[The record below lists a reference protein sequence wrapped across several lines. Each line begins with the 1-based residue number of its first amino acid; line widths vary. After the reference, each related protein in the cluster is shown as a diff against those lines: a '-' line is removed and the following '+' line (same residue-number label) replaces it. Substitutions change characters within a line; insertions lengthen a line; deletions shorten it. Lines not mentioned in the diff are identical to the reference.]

1 MAAMLVPMLGVVFIP
16 KIAFF
21 HAAGNQPEVEKQIQ
35 KSQEVLFFFGMP
47 LCAFFFILAPEIVY
61 VFASG
66 SFQVTITVI
75 RILSPVP
82 LLAGLSH
89 LTGSQVL
96 LPTKQER
103 IFFFI
108 LAAGCLLNVVLDLAL
123 IPLLQEKG
131 AAFANV
137 SVESFV
143 AAGTCLYLYSRG
155 LLHVAKKQLAV
166 CFTSSLLLLPIV
178 YFLRYLEASPPAVLF
193 ISVFVAGAVYVFVYF
208 KTFPHTV
215 IKELVPFRKLS

>member
-1 MAAMLVPMLGVVFIP
+1 MAGMLVPMLGVVFIP

-21 HAAGNQPEVEKQIQ
+21 HAAGNQPEVENQVY
-35 KSQEVLFFFGMP
+35 KSQEVLFFFSMP
-47 LCAFFFILAPEIVY
+47 LCAFFFILAPEIMY

-89 LTGSQVL
+89 LAGSQVL
-96 LPTKQER
+96 LPIKQEK
-103 IFFFI
+103 IFFLI
-108 LAAGCLLNVVLDLAL
+108 LAAGCLLNVILDLAL
-123 IPLLQEKG
+123 IPVLQEKG

-137 SVESFV
+137 SVEAFV
-143 AAGTCLYLYSRG
+143 AAGTCWYLYSRG

-166 CFTSSLLLLPIV
+166 CFAVSLLLLPTV
-178 YFLRYLEASPPAVLF
+178 YFFRYLEAAPPVVLF
-193 ISVFVAGAVYVFVYF
+193 LSVFVTGAVYVFVYF

-215 IKELVPFRKLS
+215 IKELVPFWKRI